1 VDALCP
7 AVEVL
12 GATDVERIRAAGLG
26 CYVWTVNEPALADRL
41 VGWRVDGIVTDRPG
55 LVRARIGRT

>member
-7 AVEVL
+7 AAEIL
-12 GATDVERIRAAGLG
+12 KAGDVERISVAGLG

-41 VGWRVDGIVTDRPG
+41 VEWRVDGIVTDRPG
-55 LVRARIGRT
+55 LVRARLGRR